1 MLVFNMLKIRR
12 FLFLLLLTSYLFACN
27 EKKKELDNYDK
38 YELIEYSEMR
48 FPLDDQTSYRTFF
61 ANVYQDS
68 SQRDFLVFLSQ
79 NKPSIQIFDLASQK
93 LFKEI
98 NLALDGPDGVG
109 EPSGLLMIS
118 MDSIYVVS
126 SSRYRVSLVNNSGKL
141 LNSYRL
147 LTGTTYDENTGM
159 LRPYTISVPTKFQ
172 NLIYFNV
179 APDRDVYKPSYFQ
192 GSTNVSLDLSNGKYS
207 YFNTYPEEFMK
218 GVWGVASVSYS
229 TTFNHDSPKFVYSFA
244 ISDSVD
250 IFEPKSGKRWRR
262 FAGSRFINSQILPMS
277 KPDNS
282 HDLEYALET
291 PYYGGVIYD
300 KFQDMYYRFVRH
312 AVPYKDEKGE
322 INDFHEKPIS
332 VILLD
337 KDLNVIG
344 ETMLRNNVFL
354 DYIYFV
360 TKDGLFISEGNPE
373 NSELKE
379 DVSVFSCFK
388 VKQIEK
394 K

>member
-1 MLVFNMLKIRR
+1 MLKIRR
-12 FLFLLLLTSYLFACN
+12 SLFLLLLTCFLFACN
-27 EKKKELDNYDK
+27 EGKRELGIYDK
-38 YELIEYSEMR
+38 YELIEDHKMK
-48 FPLDDQTSYRTFF
+48 FPLDAQTSYRTFF

-68 SQRDFLVFLSQ
+68 SHRDLLVFLSQ
-79 NKPSIQIFDLASQK
+79 NKPSIQFFDMASQK

-98 NLALDGPDGVG
+98 NLAIDGPDGVG
-109 EPSGLLMIS
+109 EPTGLLTIS
-118 MDSIYVVS
+118 IDSVYVVS
-126 SSRYRVSLVNNSGKL
+126 SSQYSVSLVNSSGKL

-147 LTGTTYDENTGM
+147 LTGTTYNENTGM
-159 LRPYTISVPTKFQ
+159 LRPYTISVPVKF
-172 NLIYFNV
+172 NDLIYFNV

-192 GSTNVSLDLSNGKYS
+192 GSTNVSLDLSSGKYF
-207 YFNTYPEEFMK
+207 YFNTYPDEFKK

-229 TTFNHDSPKFVYSFA
+229 TTFNKDYQRFIYSFA
-244 ISDSVD
+244 ISDSLD

-262 FAGSRFINSQILPMS
+262 FAGSRFINSRILPMS

-300 KFQDMYYRFVRH
+300 KFQNLYYRFVRH
-312 AVPYKDEKGE
+312 SIPFKDERGE
-322 INDFHEKPIS
+322 INGFHEKPIS

-337 KDLNVIG
+337 KDLEVIG

-379 DVSVFSCFK
+379 DIAVFTCFK
-388 VKQIEK
+388 AKQIEEK
-394 K
+394 